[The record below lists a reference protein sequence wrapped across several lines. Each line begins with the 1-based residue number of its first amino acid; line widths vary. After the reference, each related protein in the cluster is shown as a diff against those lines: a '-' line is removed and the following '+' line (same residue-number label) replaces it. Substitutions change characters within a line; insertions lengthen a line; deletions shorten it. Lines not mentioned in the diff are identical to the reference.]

1 MNREELLRL
10 IVWQYAA
17 VALAAVF
24 SGLLAGV
31 TGGLSALCGGLCVAV
46 PNSLLALNMLVW
58 VDRKS
63 GGNSAAVLI
72 GIFVKMF
79 VTVALFVV
87 VAKFFPNLNWLA
99 MIFGI
104 LAAVGSYFLL
114 LINKH

>member
-10 IVWQYAA
+10 VVWQYAA
-17 VALAAVF
+17 VVAASVF
-24 SGLLAGV
+24 SGVVAGLN
-31 TGGLSALCGGLCVAV
+31 GGLSALCGGLCVAV
-46 PNSLLALNMLVW
+46 PNSLLALNMLLW
-58 VDRKS
+58 VSRKD
-63 GGNSAAVLI
+63 GANSAAVLV